1 MKSLRRQKMKPTS
14 IQKEVIETS
23 KRLISYWLST
33 NDLDSLSHITIIKD
47 EINALDDINTEE
59 KDMLILDLI
68 DLLKT
73 IKYLAV

>member
-1 MKSLRRQKMKPTS
+1 MKPTS

-33 NDLDSLSHITIIKD
+33 NDLDSLSHITIIED

-59 KDMLILDLI
+59 KDMLIHDLI

>member
-1 MKSLRRQKMKPTS
+1 MKLTS
-14 IQKEVIETS
+14 TQKEVIETS
-23 KRLISYWLST
+23 KRLISYRLST

-47 EINALDDINTEE
+47 ESNILDDINTEE
-59 KDMLILDLI
+59 KDILILDLI

>member
-1 MKSLRRQKMKPTS
+1 MKPTS
-14 IQKEVIETS
+14 TQKEVIETS

-33 NDLDSLSHITIIKD
+33 NDLDSPSHITTIED
-47 EINALDDINTEE
+47 EINALDDINIEE
-59 KDMLILDLI
+59 KDMLIHDLI